1 MKKEKMFAVVFLI
14 LVGLAWGEPVVKDG
28 SLIGWWRFDGVSET
42 EWGADSSGY
51 GGTIKDLSTVT
62 PSATGGYVGGK
73 VRCEQVRIC

>member
-28 SLIGWWRFDGVSET
+28 SLIGWWRSDGVSET
-42 EWGADSSGY
+42 EWGTDSSGY

-62 PSATGGYVGGK
+62 HSDTGGYVGGK